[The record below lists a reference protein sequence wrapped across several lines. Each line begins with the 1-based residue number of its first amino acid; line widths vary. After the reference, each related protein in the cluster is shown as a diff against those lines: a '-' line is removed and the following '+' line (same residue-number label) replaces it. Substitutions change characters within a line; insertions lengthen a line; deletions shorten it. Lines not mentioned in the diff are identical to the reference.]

1 MQDNRNT
8 YLIAGGVLVLIGVY
22 FTFSQLS
29 QSANP
34 ADGTGVVTYKKVD
47 RLKKDVLQQ
56 TRLQQDKAMVDN
68 FKNAPSLP
76 TGYRQVKDSSG
87 GDHGLRLQSSQS
99 HAAVDSGEDTSPR
112 EAPQSLQVQIND
124 FLLKK
129 QRYEQLTQLQRQKY
143 VSDFKREAQ
152 AMGYMV
158 EFNDKLEVVRFDRV
172 PASQGNKPALKVIP
186 PPPPPSSGV
195 DSQENY
201 DDADEE

>member
-29 QSANP
+29 QSTNP
-34 ADGTGVVTYKKVD
+34 NEGPGVVTYKKVD

-56 TRLQQDKAMVDN
+56 KRLQQDKAMVDN

-76 TGYRQVKDSSG
+76 TGYRQVKDSSV
-87 GDHGLRLQSSQS
+87 GDSGLRLQSSQS
-99 HAAVDSGEDTSPR
+99 HAAFDSGEDSSR

-152 AMGYMV
+152 AMGYAV

-172 PASQGNKPALKVIP
+172 PASQANKPALKVIP

-201 DDADEE
+201 EDAEEE